1 MRIKGIFWKEGIN
14 GLGVGPACMRKLL
27 PYRAEFDKP
36 ACLHDLLYDKGGT
49 EKDRKRA
56 DKILLSD
63 MLANSDN
70 IGMMLFSAVYYLM
83 TRCFGF
89 MFFRYDL

>member
-1 MRIKGIFWKEGIN
+1 MRMKGIFWKEGIN
-14 GLGVGPACMRKLL
+14 GLGVGPAWMRKLL
-27 PYRAEFDKP
+27 PYRVEFDQP
-36 ACLHDLLYDKGGT
+36 ACRHDRLYDKGGT

-70 IGMMLFSAVYYLM
+70 IGMMLFSVIYYLM

-89 MFFRYDL
+89 MFFRYDR